1 MKLFKST
8 PENCF
13 EGIINY
19 DYKTHYI
26 TDVLSDTNYKDFKI
40 AYIDENKDGK
50 KGTILCIHG
59 HPTWSYMW
67 RHIIPL
73 AIQEDYRIIALDL
86 PGFGKSDK
94 LIEESFFSF
103 YSYRNTIVNFVKK
116 LNLKDITL
124 FLHEWG
130 GTLGLT
136 LPMDNEKN
144 YKGLVCF
151 SSYIGNNLVKVSESY
166 LNWINSNKENDDLNV
181 RALMARTNRI
191 LNLSECN
198 AYDAPFPDNSYKL
211 ALKMLPSIYPLNQE
225 DKGFDICV
233 KAENWWNE
241 TGLENSIVI
250 GGGKDPIIPIDKM
263 KLLSKIIASDGVTH
277 VINNAGHFI
286 PEWAME
292 FGPELF
298 NQLQE

>member
-8 PENCF
+8 PEDCF
-13 EGIINY
+13 SSLKNY

-26 TDVLSDTNYKDFKI
+26 SDILDDNNYLNFKM
-40 AYIDENKDGK
+40 AYIDENKNGK

-73 AIQEDYRIIALDL
+73 AIEKNYRIIALDL

-94 LIEESFFSF
+94 LTEESFFSF
-103 YSYRNTIVNFVKK
+103 SNYRNILINFIKK
-116 LNLKDITL
+116 LNLKDIYL
-124 FLHEWG
+124 FVHEWG

-151 SSYIGNNLVKVSESY
+151 SSYMGNNLVKVSESY
-166 LNWINSNKENDDLNV
+166 LNWINSNKKNDDLNV

-191 LNLSECN
+191 LNLAECN
-198 AYDAPFPDNSYKL
+198 AYESPFPDSSYKL
-211 ALKMLPSIYPLNQE
+211 ALKMLPSIYPLSKNN
-225 DKGFDICV
+225 KGFDICV
-233 KAENWWNE
+233 EAENWWSE
-241 TGLENSIVI
+241 KGLAKSIVI
-250 GGGKDPIIPIDKM
+250 GGGRDPIIPIDKM
-263 KLLSKIIASDGVTH
+263 KLLSKIIASDGMTH
-277 VINNAGHFI
+277 VINDAGHFI
-286 PEWAME
+286 PEWGME
-292 FGPELF
+292 FGSELF
-298 NQLQE
+298 NQLEE

>member
-86 PGFGKSDK
+86 PGFGK
-94 LIEESFFSF
+94 
-103 YSYRNTIVNFVKK
+103 
-116 LNLKDITL
+116 
-124 FLHEWG
+124 
-130 GTLGLT
+130 
-136 LPMDNEKN
+136 
-144 YKGLVCF
+144 
-151 SSYIGNNLVKVSESY
+151 
-166 LNWINSNKENDDLNV
+166 
-181 RALMARTNRI
+181 
-191 LNLSECN
+191 
-198 AYDAPFPDNSYKL
+198 
-211 ALKMLPSIYPLNQE
+211 
-225 DKGFDICV
+225 
-233 KAENWWNE
+233 
-241 TGLENSIVI
+241 
-250 GGGKDPIIPIDKM
+250 
-263 KLLSKIIASDGVTH
+263 
-277 VINNAGHFI
+277 
-286 PEWAME
+286 
-292 FGPELF
+292 
-298 NQLQE
+298 